1 MSIDNQLKEQVNI
14 YLNTK
19 LNFIL
24 ENKEYSQKIDFIE
37 KIISKINNILENSK
51 ILERNNK
58 IYIFIKEALESYKNK
73 TIEENKNSE
82 ASEENIKAN
91 NIEEAQLLIEKYIK
105 ELPIYSS

>member
-58 IYIFIKEALESYKNK
+58 IYIFIKESLESYKNK